1 MRWYHV
7 VTLSTVTNLKAH
19 ENSPLLILEHHK
31 KMTEEKHVSSKS
43 DKWTYVA
50 GTEKNP
56 ENRYGKPGASIN
68 AYAPTATP
76 PYDFSFLSHAAYG
89 LEMYPNYLS
98 KWDDKNIDELLQVL
112 KKVEQN
118 FLKYQELVVM

>member
-1 MRWYHV
+1 MNYNYKYFYHYV
-7 VTLSTVTNLKAH
+7 FLSNKLCVPSPPVTMMLTHHFIIFSPFHQEQTTLLSQSKTSSSKH
-19 ENSPLLILEHHK
+19 
-31 KMTEEKHVSSKS
+31 MTEEKHVSTKS

-50 GTEKNP
+50 GTEMNP

-89 LEMYPNYLS
+89 LEMYPN
-98 KWDDKNIDELLQVL
+98 
-112 KKVEQN
+112 
-118 FLKYQELVVM
+118 